1 MSYNGLKVAFLH
13 PRLEGGGAERVSLTT
28 ARLFSKWGIHSTFIG
43 SKHNPNEFVL
53 PEGFNAEIYCLP
65 NQETFYTEDNKAALI
80 TYLAEQNIRI
90 AFTCYIEG
98 NFLVDVIETS
108 QCKFVFWNHTNP
120 FWERNY
126 AIELGE
132 MQAAYS
138 LRKKI
143 QWMLLGKRNE
153 LHGDEYFERIKLNY
167 LRDIDTFWKYIV
179 LCPGYIDEISQK
191 LCLDTSRGDKMVAMI
206 NTIDIDQAPQLLKK
220 KEIIYVGR
228 LSLVQKRFDR
238 LLKVWREI
246 QDKLPDWELSFYGAG
261 PDEWIFH
268 KLVRKYRLKRI
279 HLCGYETD
287 LKRIYNDAAIIC
299 MTSSFEGWPMVLVE
313 AQSNGVVPISFD
325 CCAGVESIIGASQ
338 CAGRLVKPFD
348 LKAYADTLL
357 ELCQN
362 DTLRHNLQ
370 QACLT
375 KRLDYAPDINDDRWK
390 KLFDELLISDNCHEN
405 SGK

>member
-28 ARLFSKWGIHSTFIG
+28 ARLFSKWGVHSTFIG

-53 PEGFNAEIYCLP
+53 PEGFNAAIYCLP

-80 TYLAEQNIRI
+80 AYLAEQNIRI
-90 AFTCYIEG
+90 AFACYMEG
-98 NFLVDVIETS
+98 QFFEDWNKYSLCKLVY
-108 QCKFVFWNHTNP
+108 WNHSKP
-120 FWERNY
+120 FWEMSYRL
-126 AIELGE
+126 ELGE
-132 MQAAYS
+132 LQAKYS
-138 LRKKI
+138 IKKWI
-143 QWMLLGKRNE
+143 EWNLLGYKGKTRNSE
-153 LHGDEYFERIKLNY
+153 QYQRLKEEH
-167 LRDIDTFWKYIV
+167 LRDIHLFDKYIV
-179 LCPGYIDEISQK
+179 LCPEYKAEIAKALSLTEEEKRK
-191 LCLDTSRGDKMVAMI
+191 LISMT
-206 NTIDIDQAPQLLKK
+206 NTIEIEVAPNLNKR
-220 KEIIYVGR
+220 KEIVYVGR
-228 LSLVQKRFDR
+228 LSLAPKRFDR

-246 QDKLPDWELSFYGAG
+246 QDKLPDWELKFYGAG

-287 LKRIYNDAAIIC
+287 LKRIYGDAAIVC
-299 MTSSFEGWPMVLVE
+299 LTSTFEGWGMVLTE
-313 AQSNGVVPISFD
+313 GQNNGVIPVVFD
-325 CCAGVESIIGASQ
+325 CCAGVNIIVGDNLY
-338 CAGRLVKPFD
+338 AGRLVKPFD